1 MSSQLY
7 PQEGSKD
14 RSLRL
19 CAFTNSLCQQITN
32 KELTSSIN
40 DGLAKF
46 KRLVAFLLL
55 GRFPFSLAVFIGYLG
70 KQLLDVR
77 VEADAQMRVDGS
89 DALLQLGEEGHFLSG
104 R

>member
-7 PQEGSKD
+7 PHEGSKD

-19 CAFTNSLCQQITN
+19 CAFTKSFCQQITHTQ
-32 KELTSSIN
+32 LTSSIN

-46 KRLVAFLLL
+46 KRLVTFLLL
-55 GRFPFSLAVFIGYLG
+55 RRLALSLAIFIGHYLG

-77 VEADAQMRVDGS
+77 IETDA
-89 DALLQLGEEGHFLSG
+89 
-104 R
+104 